1 MTGRRDEEM
10 ADIIVISGSRRP
22 GSNTEKALR
31 IALDEL
37 EKNGKRVEV
46 VRLGEWNFPL
56 PGDSSVKDDGGCL
69 RKKVLAAKGLLFVTP
84 EYHGSISSTLK
95 LIIDN
100 LGFPSTLESKDIA
113 IMGVAMGPS
122 ADNAL
127 KHLRHILTHVGGNV
141 LPTESSVG
149 SVHKKFDETGICLEP
164 EVEDSI
170 RKVSRGLLQHL
181 KERPT
186 Q

>member
-1 MTGRRDEEM
+1 MTGPKNGGI

-37 EKNGKRVEV
+37 EKNEKSVEV
-46 VRLGEWNFPL
+46 VRLGEWHFPL
-56 PGDSSVKDDGGCL
+56 PGDSSVKDDGERL
-69 RKKVLAAKGLLFVTP
+69 REKVLAAKGLLFVTP

-127 KHLRHILTHVGGNV
+127 SHLRHILTHVGGNV

-149 SVHKKFDETGICLEP
+149 SVHKKFDDSGVCLEP

-170 RKVSRGLLQHL
+170 RKVARELLQHL
-181 KERPT
+181 EARPA